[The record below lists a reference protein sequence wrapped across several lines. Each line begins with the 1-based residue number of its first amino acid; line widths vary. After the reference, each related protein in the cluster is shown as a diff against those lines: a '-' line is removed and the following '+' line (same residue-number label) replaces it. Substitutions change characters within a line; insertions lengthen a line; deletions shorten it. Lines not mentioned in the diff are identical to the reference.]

1 MVIEIDN
8 NHQSVAFMMIDLISW
23 GGVKKFQ
30 LL

>member
-8 NHQSVAFMMIDLISW
+8 THQSAASMMIDLISW